1 MRRDVTTI
9 RLAVLAAVTLVLAA
23 TAACNEVD
31 NEDQAENVVLV
42 TGITVTG
49 ASVAGVEDTIANITY
64 SLNPRGGNPTDPA
77 TTFFHDV
84 TLTSYSVG
92 FEPAVIPSGTG
103 AISTGYCIAGSS
115 CTVSLVLVPIGS
127 KPGAGTTVFAR
138 IAVEGRDV
146 NDNPVNFDATVPI
159 TFTP

>member
-1 MRRDVTTI
+1 MRRDVRTN
-9 RLAVLAAVTLVLAA
+9 RLAALAVVTLVLAA
-23 TAACNEVD
+23 TAGCNETD
-31 NEDQAENVVLV
+31 DPAQAENVVLV

-49 ASVAGVEDTIANITY
+49 ASVAPGADTVANITY

-84 TLTSYSVG
+84 TLTSYSVA
-92 FEPAVIPSGTG
+92 FEPAVIPSGSG

-115 CTVSLVLVPIGS
+115 CTVSLVLVPDGS
-127 KPGAGTTVFAR
+127 KPGAGTTVIAR
-138 IAVEGRDV
+138 LAVEGRDV
-146 NDNPVNFDATVPI
+146 NDNPVNFDATVSI